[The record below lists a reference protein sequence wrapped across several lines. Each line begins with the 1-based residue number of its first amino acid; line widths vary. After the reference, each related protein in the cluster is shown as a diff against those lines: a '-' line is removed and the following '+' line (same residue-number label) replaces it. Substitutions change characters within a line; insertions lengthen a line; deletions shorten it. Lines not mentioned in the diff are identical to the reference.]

1 VIRTL
6 EIHGLVVIEQAEL
19 ELGDGLTVI
28 TGETG
33 AGKTVL
39 TNALA
44 LLAGAPA
51 DSGMVR
57 PGHRQALV
65 QATLSVPE
73 GFWTDL
79 DEDDP
84 ARSLRD
90 LVEDVSE
97 FTVTRRI
104 PAEGRARSLVD
115 GSAAPRAAV
124 AALVGHLVRFSG
136 QGDQRV
142 LASSRA
148 QLAALDHFCGARA
161 VELAGQVA
169 QLRREINRLDRVQA
183 RAREDLAARVRRRGE
198 LEDLIA
204 QVDGLAPLDGEHVRL
219 LAERERLRHADR
231 LVRAASGAA
240 EAIAPTQDEA
250 GARELVGRAQRMVA
264 EVVAIDSS
272 LGAASDL
279 LGEAQALIGEAATT
293 LRGYLDALES
303 EPGRLDAV
311 EGRLEQFFRLAQ
323 RHGCEPDALSAQAEH
338 ARVALEELE
347 RTGDVDLRASAERE
361 SALRSV
367 RARAE
372 ELAALRTAGA
382 PALARALA
390 AELADLAMPDAR
402 VRIELSE
409 GTDPLAPQR
418 ATMFLQ
424 PNPGLS
430 EAPLADVASGG
441 ELSRVL
447 LALHGLSAA
456 TDQATWIFDEIDAGI
471 GGVTAAAVAGR
482 LAALG
487 RVRQT
492 IAITHLAQV
501 AAAGDRQFVLEKA
514 VTGDGIAR
522 TEISQLD
529 EEARVRELCRM
540 LGAPGDDRAAREHV
554 DQLVRSARAGRDARR
569 PVADG

>member
-1 VIRTL
+1 M
-6 EIHGLVVIEQAEL
+6 
-19 ELGDGLTVI
+19 I

-44 LLAGAPA
+44 LLAGGPA
-51 DSGMVR
+51 DAGMVR

-65 QATLSVPE
+65 QATLSVPG

-84 ARSLRD
+84 ASALRE
-90 LVEDVSE
+90 LVDDASE

-115 GSAAPRAAV
+115 GSVAPRAAV

-148 QLAALDHFCGARA
+148 QLAALDHFCGPRVVALA
-161 VELAGQVA
+161 AELA
-169 QLRREINRLDRVQA
+169 QLRREIRRLDRLQL
-183 RAREDLAARVRRRGE
+183 RAREELEVRVRRRAD

-204 QVDGLAPLDGEHVRL
+204 DVGTVAPIAGEVARL
-219 LAERERLRHADR
+219 VGERERLRHADR
-231 LVRAASGAA
+231 LARAAAAAA
-240 EAIAPTQDEA
+240 EAIAPTQSDV
-250 GARELVGRAQRMVA
+250 GARELVGQAERAVGDVVGIDA
-264 EVVAIDSS
+264 SLVVA
-272 LGAASDL
+272 LDL
-279 LGEAQALIGEAATT
+279 LREAQAAIGEAAIT
-293 LRGYLDALES
+293 LRGYLDELEA

-311 EGRLEQFFRLAQ
+311 EGRLEQYARLAQ
-323 RHGCEPDALSAQAEH
+323 RYGCDP
-338 ARVALEELE
+338 EELE
-347 RTGDVDLRASAERE
+347 GRAGRAGVELAELDRAGDDDARSLAERE
-361 SALRSV
+361 GAV
-367 RARAE
+367 ARARGLAE
-372 ELAALRTAGA
+372 QLAVARAAGA
-382 PALARALA
+382 PGLCAALCASL
-390 AELADLAMPDAR
+390 AELAMPEAG

-409 GTDPLAPQR
+409 AIDPLEPQR

-424 PNPGLS
+424 PNPGLP
-430 EAPLADVASGG
+430 EAPLAEVASGG

-447 LALHGLSAA
+447 LALHGVSAA

-471 GGVTAAAVAGR
+471 GGVTAGAVAAR

-492 IAITHLAQV
+492 IVITHLAQV
-501 AAAGDRQFVLEKA
+501 AAAGDRQLLLAKD
-514 VTGDGIAR
+514 VTREGIAR
-522 TEISQLD
+522 TEITEVAD
-529 EEARVRELCRM
+529 EARIQELCRM
-540 LGAPGDDRAAREHV
+540 LGAAPDDRAAREHV
-554 DQLVRSARAGRDARR
+554 DQLVRSARANATAGT
-569 PVADG
+569 PVGES